1 VDGSSITTDANSI
14 PTAALVQKYLT
25 VIDLTSNESTDTIDQ
40 STMLA
45 ALIERF
51 KGISKMVSNCVAIEK
66 PTGQGPAP
74 SVVRLYAW

>member
-1 VDGSSITTDANSI
+1 MAGSSVPVDPNSI

-25 VIDLTSNESTDTIDQ
+25 VIDLTSNESTEPIDQ
-40 STMLA
+40 STMLV

-51 KGISKMVSNCVAIEK
+51 KGISQVVSNCVALEK

-74 SVVRLYAW
+74 AVVRLYAW